1 MWRKLLSIYL
11 IFGLSLAILIALS
24 LYAFQRFNAFVKY
37 GDAVDHN
44 HALITELN
52 ELKVALT
59 EAENNQRAFMLFN
72 DSSFYYKYEDY
83 LDNLRTTFGN
93 VHSLI
98 GKDSAQHRRLRN
110 LNITIKSQMEYLR
123 SGMLVGYPV
132 TDYRYEKGYM
142 EKSLSLISEME
153 KAEKALLEDQMN
165 TRKFYENRTPQNF
178 RIVFV
183 FTLSIFCVSFVLLV
197 QQYRHRIKYQR
208 KLEKNIVEL
217 NQANSEWEQ
226 IAYVASHDLQEP
238 LRKIRTFSD
247 LLQNKHLTQL
257 DDEGQALVNKIN
269 ASSARAQSLMTDM
282 VNYTAV
288 VYTQEALQQIDLN
301 YILRK
306 VMEDM
311 NAQLEAKK
319 ATVESEEL
327 PVVQGYPSQVTL
339 LLKSLMEN
347 SIKFSKPDEPL
358 RITLA
363 CTIVKTK
370 QLPFNV
376 HVSTDQY
383 HKIIFQDNGIGFENQ
398 YTDKIFKMFQ
408 RLHPTESRY
417 EGRGIGLAIVKR
429 IIANHQGFIIARGRP
444 GRGAKFTLY
453 FPLR

>member
-1 MWRKLLSIYL
+1 MWKKLLSIYL
-11 IFGLSLAILIALS
+11 IFGLSLAILIALA

-37 GDAVDHN
+37 GDAVDRN
-44 HALITELN
+44 HELITELN
-52 ELKVALT
+52 SLKVALT

-83 LDNLRTTFGN
+83 LENLRTTFKR
-93 VHSLI
+93 VHLLL
-98 GKDSAQHRRLRN
+98 GTDSAQQRRLRD
-110 LNITIKSQMEYLR
+110 LNISIKSQMDYLR

-142 EKSLSLISEME
+142 EKSLSLIDEMDH
-153 KAEKALLEDQMN
+153 AEKALLENQMN
-165 TRKFYENRTPQNF
+165 TRKFYESRTPQNF

-183 FTLSIFCVSFVLLV
+183 FTLGIFCVSFVMLV

-208 KLEKNIVEL
+208 KLENNIVEL

-247 LLQNKHLTQL
+247 LLQNKHLTHL
-257 DDEGQALVNKIN
+257 TDEGQLLVKKIN
-269 ASSARAQSLMTDM
+269 ASSSRAQSLMTDM

-288 VYTQEALQQIDLN
+288 VYSPETLQRTDLN
-301 YILRK
+301 DILRR

-311 NAQLEAKK
+311 HLQLDSKK
-319 ATVESEEL
+319 ASIETVEL
-327 PVVQGYPSQVTL
+327 PVIEAYPSQMVL
-339 LLKSLMEN
+339 LFKCLMEN

-358 RITLA
+358 RITISSS
-363 CTIVKTK
+363 TVKKK
-370 QLPFNV
+370 QLPFDS
-376 HVSTDQY
+376 HVSIEQY
-383 HKIIFQDNGIGFENQ
+383 HKIIFQDNGIGFDNQ

-408 RLHPTESRY
+408 RLHPTDSTY

-429 IIANHQGFIIARGRP
+429 IINNHLGFVIARGRP
-444 GRGAKFTLY
+444 GKGAKFTLY

>member
-1 MWRKLLSIYL
+1 MWKKLLSIYL
-11 IFGLSLAILIALS
+11 IFGVSLAILIALS

-52 ELKVALT
+52 TLKVALT

-83 LDNLRTTFGN
+83 MDNLRTTFGK
-93 VHSLI
+93 VHELI

-142 EKSLSLISEME
+142 EKSLAMIAEME
-153 KAEKALLEDQMN
+153 KAERALLENQMN

-183 FTLSIFCVSFVLLV
+183 FTLSIFCISFVLLV
-197 QQYRHRIKYQR
+197 QQYRGRIKYQQR
-208 KLEKNIVEL
+208 LEKNIVEL

-257 DDEGQALVNKIN
+257 DDEGQVLVQKIN
-269 ASSARAQSLMTDM
+269 ASSARAQSLMTDI

-288 VYTQEALQQIDLN
+288 AYTQEPLQQIDLN

-306 VMEDM
+306 VMDDLH
-311 NAQLEAKK
+311 AQLDAKR
-319 ATVESEEL
+319 AAVETEEL
-327 PVVQGYPSQVTL
+327 PIVQGYPSQML
-339 LLKSLMEN
+339 LLFRSLMEN
-347 SIKFSKPDEPL
+347 SIKFSKPDVPL
-358 RITLA
+358 RINLTS
-363 CTIVKTK
+363 TTVKKK
-370 QLPFNV
+370 QLPFDV
-376 HVSTDQY
+376 HLSTEEY

-408 RLHPTESRY
+408 RLHPADSNY

-429 IIANHQGFIIARGRP
+429 IIANHMGFVVARGRT